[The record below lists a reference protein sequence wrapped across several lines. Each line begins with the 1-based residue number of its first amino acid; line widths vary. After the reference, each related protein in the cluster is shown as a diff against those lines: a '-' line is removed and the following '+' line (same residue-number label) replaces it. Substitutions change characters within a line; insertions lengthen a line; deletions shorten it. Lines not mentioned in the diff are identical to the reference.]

1 MRAICPVAVMFMA
14 GLMAISD
21 PETAGAHPPESKPNG
36 SASGQVGEPQE
47 KEPADPVSEAD
58 RQVAYFQF
66 ESLSWL
72 ASRCPSPLQQE
83 TIQQAL
89 VELQTA
95 TQLPQ
100 APSLKTLVAKRIS
113 LQAKLREQHCVVS
126 LEWSKSG
133 LKPAMDVPMIE
144 VARGLSRVV
153 IVEILNTDSEAANL
167 TLANREQNQNA
178 VPWTVLPGR
187 SQWFPLMLTAELPA
201 VMVTVIATA
210 TAKAGEVTHDFSLP
224 IQVVEPAK
232 IRGRLLDGDLDVA
245 TPGRVWVEGN
255 DHQYRLAGPFAAHK
269 SFIEK
274 PVLLSTVPRSY
285 GVPFFYADG
294 TFEVDIPPGRT
305 IVTLER
311 GFEHS
316 LASESINLAPGETR
330 DLTLSSKRFVDMK
343 ADGWVSGDTHIHW
356 VTNAWNVDLPLEH
369 LSLVQKAEDLRVVN
383 NLTLLHRTTVDAFV
397 KPSQAP
403 MGPIRNFC
411 SDDYHIEMAEEY
423 RNQNLYGHLC
433 FLNLK
438 WLVLPIGT
446 GPQIAGDDSL
456 DYPINR
462 TAILQAREQGGISIE
477 AHGVGAN
484 HELPLNAVHGLTDS
498 LDQIDPNDYYRLL
511 DCGFQLP
518 LTNGSDHPARIAG
531 CARAYVKIDGEFAY
545 EKWIDGIRRGCT
557 FTTSGPL
564 LSLTV
569 NNRNIG
575 EVLTT
580 TASEPLQIQVTAKS
594 RFPLGRVQ
602 ILSNGDV
609 LREIDTQNQEAELTV
624 TMPAGE
630 SRWIIA
636 RCSRNNQWN
645 AIWHADIAHT
655 SAVYVH
661 VDGRSVFREEAA
673 HEWIDRMRLHIRDI
687 QTKGLFGNAT
697 QRNEALA
704 YSGESIRRY
713 ERLMAIRSQPLP
725 QGIATIDEQRDLL
738 LMQASFVSPLSH
750 DDPFMNAIRQSV
762 HTGNLRDAAEPLTIL
777 KVQINPE
784 SRVKLAP
791 VTLPESFVQHR
802 TQRFLIEIHNE
813 ARIQAP
819 LRIRAFDQSRGDRQ
833 PAEWCDVRLIE
844 NLVSSSV
851 LSGEETEWKLLEL
864 RSNLAGR
871 REVRFEADVGQETQD
886 LGFRATTDVLLKVEC
901 SGLSAGTR

>member
-1 MRAICPVAVMFMA
+1 VRAVFPAAVMFFA
-14 GLMAISD
+14 GLMAVSD
-21 PETAGAHPPESKPNG
+21 PETAGAHPPESKPNVP
-36 SASGQVGEPQE
+36 ASGQAGEPQE
-47 KEPADPVSEAD
+47 KEPANPVAEAD

-72 ASRCPSPLQQE
+72 ASRCPSPLQRE

-89 VELQTA
+89 AELQTA

-100 APSLKTLVAKRIS
+100 APSLKTLVAERTS
-113 LQAKLREQHCVVS
+113 LQAKLREQHRVVS

-133 LKPAMDVPMIE
+133 LKPAMDCPAID
-144 VARGLSRVV
+144 VAGGLSRVV
-153 IVEILNTDSEAANL
+153 IVDILNTDSEAANL
-167 TLANREQNQNA
+167 TLAIEGQNQNA
-178 VPWTVLPGR
+178 VPWTVLPGE
-187 SQWFPLMLTAELPA
+187 SQWFPIMLTADLPA
-201 VMVTVIATA
+201 IAVTVTA
-210 TAKAGEVTHDFSLP
+210 TAGEVTHRFSLP
-224 IQVVEPAK
+224 IKVTEPAK
-232 IRGRLLDGDLDVA
+232 IRGRMFDGDRGKA
-245 TPGRVWVEGN
+245 TPGRVWVEGSN
-255 DHQYRLAGPFAAHK
+255 HQYRLAGPFAANK
-269 SFIEK
+269 SFLEK
-274 PVLLSTVPRSY
+274 PILLSTVPRSY

-294 TFEVDIPPGRT
+294 TFEIDVPPGRT
-305 IVTLER
+305 VVTLER

-316 LASESINLAPGETR
+316 LASETIDLAAGETR
-330 DLTLSSKRFVDMK
+330 ELTLSSKRFVDMK
-343 ADGWVSGDTHIHW
+343 SQGWVSGDTHIHW

-369 LSLVQKAEDLRVVN
+369 LSLVQKAEDLQVVN
-383 NLTLLHRTTVDAFV
+383 NLTLLHRTAVDAFV

-456 DYPINR
+456 DYPINK

-498 LDQIDPNDYYRLL
+498 LDQIDPDDYYRLL

-531 CARAYVKIDGEFAY
+531 CARAYVKMEGEFVY
-545 EKWIDGIRRGCT
+545 EKWIDGIRRGRT

-569 NNRNIG
+569 NNRNVG

-580 TASEPLQIQVTAKS
+580 RANETLQIQVTAKS
-594 RFPLGRVQ
+594 RFPLGKVQ
-602 ILSNGDV
+602 ILSNGVV
-609 LREIDTQNQEAELTV
+609 LKELETQDEEADLNI

-630 SRWIIA
+630 SRWIVA
-636 RCSRNNQWN
+636 RCSRNDQWN
-645 AIWHADIAHT
+645 SIWHPDIAHT

-661 VDGRSVFREEAA
+661 VDGRSVFRDEAA

-687 QTKGLFGNAT
+687 QTKGLFGNAA

-704 YSGESIRRY
+704 YAGESIRRY
-713 ERLMAIRSQPLP
+713 ERLMAIRSQSP
-725 QGIATIDEQRDLL
+725 QQGMATIDEQRDLV

-750 DDPFMNAIRQSV
+750 DDPFLNAIRESV
-762 HTGNLRDAAEPLTIL
+762 HTGNLRNAAEPLTIL

-791 VTLPESFVQHR
+791 VTLPESLVQHR
-802 TQRFLIEIHNE
+802 TQRFLVEIHNE
-813 ARIQAP
+813 ARIQSP
-819 LRIRAFDQSRGDRQ
+819 LRIRTFDQSSGSIQ
-833 PAEWCDVRLIE
+833 PADWCDVQLME
-844 NLVSSSV
+844 NLFSSSI

-864 RSNLAGR
+864 RCDLAGR
-871 REVRFEADVGQETQD
+871 REVRFEADVGQGTQD
-886 LGFRATTDVLLKVEC
+886 LGFRATTDVLLKVEA
-901 SGLSAGTR
+901 SGPSAGTR

>member
-1 MRAICPVAVMFMA
+1 MRAICAVAAMFMA

-21 PETAGAHPPESKPNG
+21 PEAARAHPPESKTSI

-47 KEPADPVSEAD
+47 KEPADPVSEVD

-72 ASRCPSPLQQE
+72 ASRCPSPLQRE
-83 TIQQAL
+83 MIQQAL
-89 VELQTA
+89 AELQTA

-100 APSLKTLVAKRIS
+100 APSLKTLVAERIS
-113 LQAKLREQHCVVS
+113 LQAKLREQHHVVS
-126 LEWSKSG
+126 VEWSKSG
-133 LKPAMDVPMIE
+133 LKPAMDVPAIE

-153 IVEILNTDSEAANL
+153 IVDILNTDSAAANL
-167 TLANREQNQNA
+167 TLGIGGQNQNA
-178 VPWTVLPGR
+178 VPWTVLPGK
-187 SQWFPLMLTAELPA
+187 SQWFPLMLTADLP
-201 VMVTVIATA
+201 VVKVIAN
-210 TAKAGEVTHDFSLP
+210 AGEVTHDFSLP
-224 IQVVEPAK
+224 IQVAEPGK
-232 IRGRLLDGDLDVA
+232 IRGRLLDGDLDMA
-245 TPGRVWVEGN
+245 TPGRVWVEGS
-255 DHQYRLAGPFAAHK
+255 DHQYRHAGPFAANK
-269 SFIEK
+269 SFLEK

-294 TFEVDIPPGRT
+294 TFEVDVPPGRT

-316 LASESINLAPGETR
+316 LASESIDLAAGETR
-330 DLTLSSKRFVDMK
+330 ELTLSSKRFVDMK

-403 MGPIRNFC
+403 MGPISNFC
-411 SDDYHIEMAEEY
+411 NDDYHIEMAEEY

-498 LDQIDPNDYYRLL
+498 LDQIDPDDYYRLL

-518 LTNGSDHPARIAG
+518 LTNGSDHPARVAG
-531 CARAYVKIDGEFAY
+531 CARAYVKIDGEFTY
-545 EKWIDGIRRGCT
+545 EKWIDGIRRGRT

-569 NNRNIG
+569 NNRNVG
-575 EVLTT
+575 DVLTT
-580 TASEPLQIQVTAKS
+580 TAKESLQIQVTAKS

-602 ILSNGDV
+602 ILSNGAV
-609 LREIDTQNQEAELTV
+609 LKEIETQEKQADLTV
-624 TMPAGE
+624 TIPAGE
-630 SRWIIA
+630 SRWVVA
-636 RCSRNNQWN
+636 RCSRNDQWN
-645 AIWHADIAHT
+645 AIWHPDIAHT

-661 VDGRSVFREEAA
+661 VDGRSVFRDEAA

-687 QTKGLFGNAT
+687 QTKGLFGNAA

-704 YSGESIRRY
+704 YAGESIRRY
-713 ERLMAIRSQPLP
+713 ERLMAIRSRPP
-725 QGIATIDEQRDLL
+725 QQGMATIDEQRDLL

-750 DDPFMNAIRQSV
+750 DDPFVSAIRQSV
-762 HTGNLRDAAEPLTIL
+762 HSGNLRNAAEPLTIL

-791 VTLPESFVQHR
+791 VTLPESLVQHR

-819 LRIRAFDQSRGDRQ
+819 LRIRAFDQSGGDRQ
-833 PAEWCDVRLIE
+833 PADWCDVRLME

-864 RSNLAGR
+864 RCDLAGR
-871 REVRFEADVGQETQD
+871 REVRFEADVGQGTQD
-886 LGFRATTDVLLKVEC
+886 LGFRATTDVLLKVNP
-901 SGLSAGTR
+901 SGPSAGTR

>member
-1 MRAICPVAVMFMA
+1 MRAICAVAVMFMA
-14 GLMAISD
+14 GLMAASD
-21 PETAGAHPPESKPNG
+21 PEAARAHPPESKPNG
-36 SASGQVGEPQE
+36 SASGQGGEPQE
-47 KEPADPVSEAD
+47 KEPADPVSEVD

-72 ASRCPSPLQQE
+72 ASRCASPLQPE

-100 APSLKTLVAKRIS
+100 APTLKTLVAQRIS
-113 LQAKLREQHCVVS
+113 LQAKLREQHRVVS
-126 LEWSKSG
+126 FEWSKSG
-133 LKPAMDVPMIE
+133 LKPAMDVPAIE

-167 TLANREQNQNA
+167 TMAIEGQNQNA
-178 VPWTVLPGR
+178 VPWTVLPGK
-187 SQWFPLMLTAELPA
+187 SQWFPLMLTADLP
-201 VMVTVIATA
+201 VVKVTAN
-210 TAKAGEVTHDFSLP
+210 AGAVTHEFSLP
-224 IQVVEPAK
+224 IQVAEPAK
-232 IRGRLLDGDLDVA
+232 IRGRLIDGDFNQA
-245 TPGRVWVEGN
+245 TPGRVWVEGS
-255 DHQYRLAGPFAAHK
+255 DHQYRHAGPFAANK
-269 SFIEK
+269 SFLEK
-274 PVLLSTVPRSY
+274 PVLLSTVPCSY

-294 TFEVDIPPGRT
+294 TCEIDVPPGPT

-316 LASESINLAPGETR
+316 LISESIDLAAGETR
-330 DLTLSSKRFVDMK
+330 ELTLSSKRFVDMK

-411 SDDYHIEMAEEY
+411 NDDYHIEMAEEY

-484 HELPLNAVHGLTDS
+484 HELPLNAVHALTDS
-498 LDQIDPNDYYRLL
+498 LDQIDPDDYYRLL

-531 CARAYVKIDGEFAY
+531 CARAYVKIDGEFTY
-545 EKWIDGIRRGCT
+545 EKWIDGIRRGRT

-569 NNRNIG
+569 NNRNVG
-575 EVLTT
+575 DVLTT
-580 TASEPLQIQVTAKS
+580 TATETLQIQVTAKS

-602 ILSNGDV
+602 IVSNGVV
-609 LREIDTQNQEAELTV
+609 LREIETQDKEADLTI
-624 TMPAGE
+624 TIPAGE
-630 SRWIIA
+630 SRWIVA
-636 RCSRNNQWN
+636 RCSGNDQWN
-645 AIWHADIAHT
+645 AIWHPNIAHT

-704 YSGESIRRY
+704 YAGESIRRY
-713 ERLMAIRSQPLP
+713 ERLMAIRSRPP
-725 QGIATIDEQRDLL
+725 QQGMATIDEQRDLL

-750 DDPFMNAIRQSV
+750 DDPFVSAIRQSV
-762 HTGNLRDAAEPLTIL
+762 HSGNLRNAAESLTIL

-791 VTLPESFVQHR
+791 VTLPESLVQHR

-819 LRIRAFDQSRGDRQ
+819 LRIRALDQSAGDVQ
-833 PAEWCDVRLIE
+833 PADWCDVRLVE
-844 NLVSSSV
+844 NLVSSSI

-864 RSNLAGR
+864 SSDLAGR
-871 REVRFEADVGQETQD
+871 REVRFEADVGQGTQD
-886 LGFRATTDVLLKVEC
+886 LGFRSTTDVLLKVNP
-901 SGLSAGTR
+901 SAPSAETR

>member
-1 MRAICPVAVMFMA
+1 MRAICAVAVMFMA
-14 GLMAISD
+14 GLMAASD
-21 PETAGAHPPESKPNG
+21 PEAARAHPPESKPNG
-36 SASGQVGEPQE
+36 SASGQGGEPQE
-47 KEPADPVSEAD
+47 KEPADPVSEVD

-72 ASRCPSPLQQE
+72 ASRCASPLQQE

-100 APSLKTLVAKRIS
+100 APSLRTLVAERRS
-113 LQAKLREQHCVVS
+113 LQAKLRERHRVVS

-133 LKPAMDVPMIE
+133 LKPAMDVPAIE

-153 IVEILNTDSEAANL
+153 IVEILNTDSAAANL
-167 TLANREQNQNA
+167 TLAIGGQNQNA
-178 VPWTVLPGR
+178 VPWTVLPGK
-187 SQWFPLMLTAELPA
+187 SQWFPLMLTGDLP
-201 VMVTVIATA
+201 VVTVTVTA
-210 TAKAGEVTHDFSLP
+210 NAGEATHNFSLL
-224 IQVVEPAK
+224 IQVAEPAK
-232 IRGRLLDGDLDVA
+232 IRGRLIDGDFNKA
-245 TPGRVWVEGN
+245 TPGRVWVEGS
-255 DHQYRLAGPFAAHK
+255 DHQYRHAGPFAANK
-269 SFIEK
+269 SFLEK
-274 PVLLSTVPRSY
+274 PVLQSTVPRSY

-294 TFEVDIPPGRT
+294 TFEIEVPPGRT

-330 DLTLSSKRFVDMK
+330 ELTLSSKRFVDMK
-343 ADGWVSGDTHIHW
+343 ADGWISGDTHIHW

-411 SDDYHIEMAEEY
+411 NDDYHIEMAEEY

-456 DYPINR
+456 DYPINK

-498 LDQIDPNDYYRLL
+498 LDQIDPDDYYRLL

-518 LTNGSDHPARIAG
+518 LTNGSDHPARVAG
-531 CARAYVKIDGEFAY
+531 CARAYVKIEGDFAY
-545 EKWIDGIRRGCT
+545 EKWIDGIRRGRT
-557 FTTSGPL
+557 STTSGPL

-569 NNRNIG
+569 NSRDVG
-575 EVLTT
+575 DVLTT
-580 TASEPLQIQVTAKS
+580 TASGTLQIQVTAKS

-609 LREIDTQNQEAELTV
+609 LREIETLEKQAELTV

-630 SRWIIA
+630 SRWIVA
-636 RCSRNNQWN
+636 RCSRNDQWN
-645 AIWHADIAHT
+645 AIWHPDIAHT

-661 VDGRSVFREEAA
+661 VDGRSVFRDEAA

-704 YSGESIRRY
+704 YAGESIRRY
-713 ERLMAIRSQPLP
+713 ERLMAIRSRP
-725 QGIATIDEQRDLL
+725 QQQGLATIDEQRDLL

-750 DDPFMNAIRQSV
+750 DDPFVSAIRHSV
-762 HTGNLRDAAEPLTIL
+762 HSGNLRNAAEPLTIL

-791 VTLPESFVQHR
+791 ISLPESLVQHR

-819 LRIRAFDQSRGDRQ
+819 LRIRAFDQSGGDRQ
-833 PAEWCDVRLIE
+833 PAEWCDVRLVE
-844 NLVSSSV
+844 NLVSSSI
-851 LSGEETEWKLLEL
+851 LSGEETEWKLMEL
-864 RSNLAGR
+864 RSDLAGR

-886 LGFRATTDVLLKVEC
+886 LGFRATTDVLLKVNP
-901 SGLSAGTR
+901 SAPSAETR

>member
-1 MRAICPVAVMFMA
+1 MRAICAVAVMFMA
-14 GLMAISD
+14 GLMAASD
-21 PETAGAHPPESKPNG
+21 PEAARAHPPESKPNG
-36 SASGQVGEPQE
+36 SASGRGGEPQE
-47 KEPADPVSEAD
+47 KEPADPVSEVD

-72 ASRCPSPLQQE
+72 ASRCASPLQQE

-100 APSLKTLVAKRIS
+100 APTLKTLVAQRIS
-113 LQAKLREQHCVVS
+113 LQAKLREQHRVVAF
-126 LEWSKSG
+126 EWSKSG
-133 LKPAMDVPMIE
+133 LKPAMDVPAIE

-167 TLANREQNQNA
+167 TMAIEGQNQNA
-178 VPWTVLPGR
+178 VPWTVLPGK
-187 SQWFPLMLTAELPA
+187 SQWFPLMLTADLP
-201 VMVTVIATA
+201 VVKVTAN
-210 TAKAGEVTHDFSLP
+210 AGAVTHEFSLA
-224 IQVVEPAK
+224 IQVAEPAK
-232 IRGRLLDGDLDVA
+232 IRGRLIDGDFNKA
-245 TPGRVWVEGN
+245 TPGRVWVEGS
-255 DHQYRLAGPFAAHK
+255 DHQYRLAGPFAANK
-269 SFIEK
+269 SFLEK

-294 TFEVDIPPGRT
+294 TFEIDVPPGPT

-316 LASESINLAPGETR
+316 LASESIDLAAGETR
-330 DLTLSSKRFVDMK
+330 ELTLSSKRFVDMK

-411 SDDYHIEMAEEY
+411 NDDYHIEMAEEY

-484 HELPLNAVHGLTDS
+484 HELPLNAVHALTDS
-498 LDQIDPNDYYRLL
+498 LDQIDPDDYYRLL

-531 CARAYVKIDGEFAY
+531 CARAYVKIDGEFTY
-545 EKWIDGIRRGCT
+545 EKWIDGIRRGRT

-569 NNRNIG
+569 NTRNVG
-575 EVLTT
+575 DVLTT
-580 TASEPLQIQVTAKS
+580 TATETLQIQVTAKS

-602 ILSNGDV
+602 IVSNGVV
-609 LREIDTQNQEAELTV
+609 LREIETQDKEADLTI
-624 TMPAGE
+624 TIPAGE
-630 SRWIIA
+630 SRWIVA
-636 RCSRNNQWN
+636 RCSGNDQWN
-645 AIWHADIAHT
+645 AIWHPNIAHT

-687 QTKGLFGNAT
+687 QTKGLFGNAS

-704 YSGESIRRY
+704 YAGESIRRY
-713 ERLMAIRSQPLP
+713 ERLMAIRSRPP
-725 QGIATIDEQRDLL
+725 QQGMATIDEQRDLL

-750 DDPFMNAIRQSV
+750 DDPFVSAIRQSM
-762 HTGNLRDAAEPLTIL
+762 HSGNLRNAAEPLTIL

-791 VTLPESFVQHR
+791 VTLPESLVQHR

-819 LRIRAFDQSRGDRQ
+819 LRIRTFDQSGGDLQ
-833 PAEWCDVRLIE
+833 PAEWCDVRLMD
-844 NLVSSSV
+844 NLVSSSI

-864 RSNLAGR
+864 SSDVAGR

-886 LGFRATTDVLLKVEC
+886 LGFRATTDILLKVNP
-901 SGLSAGTR
+901 SGLSAGTQ